1 MAPDLAPAGEVLV
14 IGSLL
19 LLGLGF
25 WLSGGDRRLLGRKL
39 SQRAGFELSLA
50 GWLALGLYWWTQV
63 EHFVLIRDPVNA
75 LFCAAAL
82 PFFGYL
88 AYHEYL
94 SARWNRAYPALRWVA
109 GMTVVAGGIYFA
121 VERVPY
127 LAGWLIE
134 VVARQSVWLLD
145 LFGPTATLE
154 GIDWGEG
161 SRWYRPGSAHEE
173 VRVGVAADW
182 KDPMAPHVNIV
193 LACTALQS
201 MIIFVAAVLVT
212 RAAPR
217 RRLYAFLVTVPVIYG
232 LNLIRNAVVI
242 WLTYENVWG
251 ADTFFWAHAVIGKG
265 GSLVALV
272 FLALAVFHFLP
283 EMQDYILDLMDLPR
297 REPPPGHRTPLAQQT
312 PRWVLLPGLAG
323 LLLIPFAM
331 ADAVAD
337 AHGVPADIPR
347 SWPLALVLL
356 LFGAFLLWFH
366 RDPERVIGDGI
377 VSPADGIV
385 KEVTREGDSLRI
397 AVFMNV
403 HNVHVNRA
411 PLAGRV
417 VSQRRR
423 KGGYVPAYRKESAQ
437 NERLVTELDTALG
450 PVTVVQIAG
459 VLVRRI
465 VSYVAPDAELARGE
479 RLGMIRF
486 GSRVDTILPA
496 DAVEPAVQVGDR
508 VLAGTTTLARAV
520 RDGAAEPPATQL

>member
-1 MAPDLAPAGEVLV
+1 MAFDLAPVGEVLV
-14 IGSLL
+14 IGSLV
-19 LLGLGF
+19 LLGLGY
-25 WLSGGDRRLLGRKL
+25 WLSGRDHIVAGRKL

-50 GWLALGLYWWTQV
+50 GWLAMGLYWWTQV
-63 EHFVLIRDPVNA
+63 EHFVLIRDPINA

-94 SARWNRAYPALRWVA
+94 SARWNQAYSSLRWVA

-121 VERVPY
+121 VERVRY
-127 LAGWLIE
+127 IAGWLIE
-134 VVARQSVWLLD
+134 TVAGESVWLLEVC
-145 LFGPTATLE
+145 GPTATLE

-212 RAAPR
+212 RAEPR
-217 RRLYAFLVTVPVIYG
+217 RRLYAFLAPVIYG

-251 ADTFFWAHAVIGKG
+251 DDTFFWAHAVIGKG

-272 FLALAVFHFLP
+272 FLAIAVFHFLP
-283 EMQDYILDLMDLPR
+283 EMQDYIIDLMDLPR
-297 REPPPGHRTPLAQQT
+297 REPPPGHRTPLAPQT
-312 PRWVLLPGLAG
+312 PRWVLFPGLAG

-337 AHGVPADIPR
+337 SYGVPADIPR
-347 SWPLALVLL
+347 NWPLALTLL
-356 LFGAFLLWFH
+356 LLGVFLLWFH

-377 VSPADGIV
+377 VSPADGVV
-385 KEVTREGDSLRI
+385 KEVAREGDRLRI

-403 HNVHVNRA
+403 HNVHVNRM
-411 PLAGRV
+411 PLDGIV

-437 NERLVTELDTALG
+437 NERLVTELNTALG

-465 VSYVAPDAELARGE
+465 VSYVEKHAELERGD

-496 DAVEPAVQVGDR
+496 DAVDPVVQVGDR
-508 VLAGTTTLARAV
+508 VLAGTTTLARVV
-520 RDGAAEPPATQL
+520 RGGAAEPPATRL